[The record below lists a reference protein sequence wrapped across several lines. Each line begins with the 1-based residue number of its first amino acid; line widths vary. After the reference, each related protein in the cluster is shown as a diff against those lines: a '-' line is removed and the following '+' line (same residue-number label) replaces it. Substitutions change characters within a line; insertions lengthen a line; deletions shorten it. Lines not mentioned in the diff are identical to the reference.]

1 MLECGME
8 VKNLDKV
15 GIVRLDFTWQPR
27 MTELHIF
34 RTLTHSG
41 ALQETKGEALVAL
54 HNKVTV

>member
-1 MLECGME
+1 ME